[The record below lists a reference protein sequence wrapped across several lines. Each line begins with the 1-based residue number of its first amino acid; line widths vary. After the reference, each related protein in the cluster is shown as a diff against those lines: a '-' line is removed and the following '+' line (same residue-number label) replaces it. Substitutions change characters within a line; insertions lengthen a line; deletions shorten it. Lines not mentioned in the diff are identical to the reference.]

1 MGALTLSDVILYAH
15 PTFGVF
21 GILAGVWVFVEAL
34 NASAAEALRMVLP
47 RTELRAANMM

>member
-1 MGALTLSDVILYAH
+1 MTLAAAQPLSSI
-15 PTFGVF
+15 
-21 GILAGVWVFVEAL
+21 AL